1 MTTGYIIQ
9 DKVVI
14 VWEYIN
20 ETRFTYSSWYLRLSS
35 FIKML
40 YLIQA
45 KLTLLGFS
53 SDRIEEAF
61 DMDFL
66 VFAFLKEHNHKD
78 IKFGKAFIL
87 MLLKWIILKKRI
99 NKIKK

>member
-1 MTTGYIIQ
+1 
-9 DKVVI
+9 
-14 VWEYIN
+14 
-20 ETRFTYSSWYLRLSS
+20 
-35 FIKML
+35 ML

-87 MLLKWIILKKRI
+87 MLLK
-99 NKIKK
+99 